1 MEGRETENS
10 SRAGEQI
17 TVEDVMI
24 AIKILKLYLKQY
36 NEAVRVL
43 RSLNYMIGSS
53 SYRSDP
59 ILELAKQMMVNKTKE
74 ELPEEESLDNESL
87 ERLRKLKDRF
97 IKEQNI

>member
-1 MEGRETENS
+1 MERGETENS

-59 ILELAKQMMVNKTKE
+59 ILELAKQMMVKQKE
-74 ELPEEESLDNESL
+74 EHPEDEYIDEESLEK
-87 ERLRKLKDRF
+87 LRKIKDRF